1 MLTFS
6 TAEQRGRINFI
17 LYDNIVPK
25 TVENFRAL
33 CTGEKGFGY
42 KGSKFHRVI
51 PNFMLQGGDFT
62 RGNVSD
68 LCLSPSLSSILV
80 IDGKLF
86 PPPKEMKGTFLFLP
100 YQQGTHFCLFS
111 ESPGHRWQVD
121 LWREIRG
128 RELPAE
134 TPEAISSLNGQC
146 WTKYVSLFLSL
157 FLHHHFLPMSVVAL
171 HHPSIH
177 SHIRYFI

>member
-6 TAEQRGRINFI
+6 TAEQKGRINFI
-17 LYDNIVPK
+17 LYEKVCPK

-68 LCLSPSLSSILV
+68 LSLSLSLSLQHSC
-80 IDGKLF
+80 DRRQNF
-86 PPPKEMKGTFLFLP
+86 PLPKTWKESTD
-100 YQQGTHFCLFS
+100 FCLFS
-111 ESPGHRWQVD
+111 ESKGHRWQVD
-121 LWREIRG
+121 LWRQIRR
-128 RELPAE
+128 REPRAE
-134 TPEAISSLNGQC
+134 TWEAISSLNGQC
-146 WTKYVSLFLSL
+146 WTKHVSTFLSF
-157 FLHHHFLPMSVVAL
+157 FLHPHLPSMSLVAL

-177 SHIRYFI
+177 SHLRY